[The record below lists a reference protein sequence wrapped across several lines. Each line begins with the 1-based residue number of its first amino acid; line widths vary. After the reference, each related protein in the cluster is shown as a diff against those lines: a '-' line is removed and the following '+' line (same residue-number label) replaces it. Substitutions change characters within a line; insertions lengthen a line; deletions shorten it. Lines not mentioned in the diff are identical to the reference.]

1 MDNTTHTPHTRL
13 MLFILAFVLLF
24 ASIVGYVVS
33 QRMANNPQGAT
44 SSPISLRLRSGQ
56 ANLQSPKP
64 TLIPYPK
71 QGTFT
76 LKERSGA
83 TSVKIGSNVI
93 IDVLATSSVKSVMGY
108 DAIISYDETVFNR
121 QSVESKLPSFQIF
134 TYNRGSHVSIS
145 ATKNISANEPVVFS
159 NTPILSLVF
168 TANKKGTYTFSAK
181 PVGNESSKIV
191 NEAAEV
197 TYPEPSDLRLEIN

>member
-1 MDNTTHTPHTRL
+1 MENTPHTPHTRL

-24 ASIVGYVVS
+24 ASIAGYVVM
-33 QRMANNPQGAT
+33 QKMPINPQGGNNT
-44 SSPISLRLRSGQ
+44 SQSPISS
-56 ANLQSPKP
+56 LQSPKP

-83 TSVKIGSNVI
+83 TSVKMGSNII
-93 IDVLATSSVKSVMGY
+93 IDVLATSGVKSVMGY

-121 QSVESKLPSFQIF
+121 QSVESKLPAFQIF

-145 ATKNISANEPVVFS
+145 ATKNISANEPVAFN
-159 NTPILSLVF
+159 NTPILSLTL
-168 TANKKGTYTFSAK
+168 TANKKGTYLISVK

-197 TYPEPSDLRLEIN
+197 TYPESSDLRLEIN